1 MITFID
7 SVSSLSFEL
16 ENVMKRF
23 DGKLS
28 KEEYMKSIDMLRYI
42 NYYLQNKKVDEF
54 LKTLNI
60 KRYAK
65 EREDID
71 KKNYKNII
79 KNKDEIKKLI
89 EPLKERVKIDEPYTE
104 HKIIRTDEMISNIKY
119 FLRTTDKESYDLF
132 LKMLDYEDL
141 YETDKNVQKG
151 IYDNN
156 SKRAFIVFKNTHD
169 INTELN
175 IIYMVGN
182 LLGEFKKKENYLDYE
197 YLNNFKEYKGLYNEL
212 LFLESLNPSS
222 RSFDT
227 IRIYKKMLMKVRN
240 SAVNVSKLL
249 DTKNFKL
256 AKDNISAINDFRYLM
271 SFMLSVESLDNDKKK
286 IIKRFIEDNNLF
298 NSKVF
303 DEINVNKEDVAE
315 DFKKSYTKHINK

>member
-222 RSFDT
+222 RSSDT